1 MCACASSVLPNRSA
15 AGVSNVLA
23 EMVLSRST
31 SKALVFEFVT
41 KAAGA
46 PRYHFGMATNAWE
59 CPVAERMAGLSVL
72 WWGNC
77 SRGQPSGRQL
87 GSL

>member
-1 MCACASSVLPNRSA
+1 MCIERATEQIGCWGQQRLGRDGAVA
-15 AGVSNVLA
+15 KHKQ
-23 EMVLSRST
+23 
-31 SKALVFEFVT
+31 SKQSVFEFVT

-77 SRGQPSGRQL
+77 SRGHPSGRQL